1 MTTALQVSFVL
12 AGLLMWAGVGIIAVN
27 LRHLRRG
34 KTVRE
39 LPTPVAVQ
47 AAALFILAALA
58 TSVFTRQLGSENL
71 SDFVLFTVVF
81 TSASVV
87 LAWLADT
94 GRALSRPAFSVNV
107 KRLASYGVP
116 LSAGVLV
123 GIVGVV

>member
-12 AGLLMWAGVGIIAVN
+12 AGLLMWVGAGIIGVN

-34 KTVRE
+34 RTVRE
-39 LPTPVAVQ
+39 LPATVAVQ
-47 AAALFILAALA
+47 AAALFVLAALA

-71 SDFVLFTVVF
+71 SDFVLFAVVF

-87 LAWLADT
+87 LTWLADT

-107 KRLASYGVP
+107 KRLAAYGVP